1 MTHHNDV
8 LMAEADEGMPP
19 LEEVAD
25 GEETQQFT
33 KQTKRRK
40 TDRKRKSAEETETAL
55 EANYPSAQ
63 LVAEKRAK
71 MEADIRRVAVPP
83 HRYQTLKR
91 QWAKVTAPIVNELK
105 LQIRY
110 NLRTR
115 CVEIRC
121 PDEKT
126 SKSNLQKAA
135 DFVHA
140 FLLGFEVDDAIAL
153 IRLDHLFL
161 ESFEV
166 NDVKRLSGD
175 HLSRAI
181 GRIAGKDGRVKMT
194 IENVTKTRVVLAND
208 KIHLLGAYS
217 NLRVAR
223 HTICSLIMGT
233 PINKIYG
240 NLRNL
245 SSRLAEEL

>member
-1 MTHHNDV
+1 MSEKKSEGC
-8 LMAEADEGMPP
+8 AEKKSG
-19 LEEVAD
+19 
-25 GEETQQFT
+25 GFNTQKFMLDLASGGT
-33 KQTKRRK
+33 AAAASKDRT

-83 HRYQTLKR
+83 HRYQNLKR

-105 LQIRY
+105 LQIRF

-121 PDEKT
+121 PDEK
-126 SKSNLQKAA
+126 AA
-135 DFVHA
+135 GITKRISSSIEIIGSLMFQIFVHA

-166 NDVKRLSGD
+166 ND
-175 HLSRAI
+175 
-181 GRIAGKDGRVKMT
+181 
-194 IENVTKTRVVLAND
+194 
-208 KIHLLGAYS
+208 
-217 NLRVAR
+217 
-223 HTICSLIMGT
+223 
-233 PINKIYG
+233 
-240 NLRNL
+240 
-245 SSRLAEEL
+245 